1 MFVGMSVPNDAQDII
16 KEGNI
21 IHKIGNSLYDGE
33 ENLVA
38 GLPIVTWAQFITDSS
53 DPLVGVDPTK
63 LCNYLISD
71 RLVDPSGQRPIFQVD
86 PLSTAPKKRHLL
98 SKHMYVADF
107 ADRPSV
113 SDFPGLPLMI
123 GNFGNAVAVSDG
135 AAWLARGRQYVYNE
149 QNGTLDAPT
158 KSTSASS
165 TSYTFTVAMPNIPA
179 NLITPG
185 KTVMRCNYSFQR
197 RGTGG
202 TNDIA
207 IRLGTVGDT
216 LDPFVTYHA
225 NVSGTDKRIIRGASR
240 LTFPTSTI
248 FLSSRGF
255 SDYADGPNLLQAG
268 GPTQF
273 NVASPLIVKVYIPAK
288 NAADTIDL
296 IDLEWVW
303 ER

>member
-1 MFVGMSVPNDAQDII
+1 MEQYSALPTLKARQVVQVVGGALKNMMDGSDISGLVSVP
-16 KEGNI
+16 
-21 IHKIGNSLYDGE
+21 
-33 ENLVA
+33 
-38 GLPIVTWAQFITDSS
+38 WAQFITDST
-53 DPLVGVDPTK
+53 DPLVGVDPNK

-71 RLVDPSGQRPIFQVD
+71 RLVDPTGQRAIFQVD

-135 AAWLARGRQYVYNE
+135 AAWLSRGRQCVYNE

-158 KSTSASS
+158 KSTSPSS
-165 TSYTFTVAMPNIPA
+165 TSYTFTVPIPNIPA

-185 KTVMRCNYSFQR
+185 KTVMRCNYTFQR
-197 RGTGG
+197 RGTAGV
-202 TNDIA
+202 NDIA
-207 IRLGTVGDT
+207 IRIGTLGNTS
-216 LDPFVTYHA
+216 DPFVTYHISVA
-225 NVSGTDKRIIRGASR
+225 ATDKRLTRGAAR
-240 LTFPTSTI
+240 LTFPTSTV
-248 FLSSRGF
+248 FLSSRLF
-255 SDYADGPNLLQAG
+255 SDVADGPFLLQSG

-273 NVASPLIVKVYIPAK
+273 NVASPLIVKVYIPVK
-288 NAADTIDL
+288 NAADTSDL
-296 IDLEWVW
+296 IDLEWIW